1 MIRFACILAVVAAC
15 SGRDDHTVAP
25 AAAAQLENRPD
36 HVVGANVIPMSHDA
50 PAGRASEI
58 RALFES
64 GAMSYPIAVVSEA
77 GVQTQ
82 FVNPKPVFVGENR
95 FVIGA
100 PPNVHKAIDE
110 LMARMGKR
118 DAPASSTYELTYWIV
133 DAATADKTEV
143 PADLAEAGL
152 DKLTGLGARKF
163 HLIDRVSARTRDG
176 SKAKITGR
184 LTRIEQRV
192 ATGPDGIELDLM
204 LQLQADKPGEP
215 LPTVETT
222 LQVPID
228 RPIVVGDSST
238 ATATNLLLYVV
249 RARRV
254 E

>member
-15 SGRDDHTVAP
+15 SGRDDRAVAP
-25 AAAAQLENRPD
+25 AAAAQLDNRPD
-36 HVVGANVIPMSHDA
+36 HVVGANVVPMSHDA
-50 PAGRASEI
+50 PTGRASEI

-64 GAMSYPIAVVSEA
+64 GAMSYPISVVSA
-77 GVQTQ
+77 QGVQTQ

-95 FVIGA
+95 FVVGA

-110 LMARMGKR
+110 LMAGMGKR
-118 DAPASSTYELTYWIV
+118 AAPASSTYELTYWIV
-133 DAATADKTEV
+133 DATVADKTEV
-143 PADLAEAGL
+143 PAELAEAGL
-152 DKLTGLGARKF
+152 DKLTALGPRKF
-163 HLIDRVSARTRDG
+163 QLVDRVSARTRDG
-176 SKAKITGR
+176 SKAKLSGR

-192 ATGPDGIELDLM
+192 ATGPDGIELDVEL
-204 LQLQADKPGEP
+204 LLTPKPGEP
-215 LPTVETT
+215 APAVETT